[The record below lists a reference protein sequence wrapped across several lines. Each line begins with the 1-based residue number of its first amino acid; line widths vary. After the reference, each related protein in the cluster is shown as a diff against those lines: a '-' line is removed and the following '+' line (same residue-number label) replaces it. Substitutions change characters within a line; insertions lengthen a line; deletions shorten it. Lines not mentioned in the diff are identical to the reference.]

1 MFEGRMAGS
10 GEVEESAPRPGFRT
24 LEEVSLA
31 GSDELIE
38 CAELADPDRQR
49 EIEERLLPGEDAHRN
64 RIRRSWIWVDYA
76 GILLSRVAEAWVLEG
91 GVADT
96 SAANS
101 VVMLGQEGFEEFFL
115 RVGSAIS
122 PAGGISTGSPAEPL
136 YRSAI
141 DEHLEPV
148 LRAASAS
155 SRVGLHNLWGSVAS
169 TIVRVTGE
177 ACRGRDIDVPVD
189 RLQAFL
195 DGRAE
200 LSDKGTIVR
209 SQIADRRG
217 IVGFHR
223 ATCCLWFRVDPGQM
237 CGDCVLST
245 RERVLAT
252 LEAVAA
258 DGAEHA

>member
-1 MFEGRMAGS
+1 MAGF
-10 GEVEESAPRPGFRT
+10 GDFQETAPRLGFRT
-24 LEEVSLA
+24 LEAATRS
-31 GSDELIE
+31 GTGELIS
-38 CAELADPDRQR
+38 CIELADPHRQR
-49 EIEERLLPGEDAHRN
+49 AIEEQLLPGEDTHSN

-76 GILLSRVAEAWVLEG
+76 GILLSRVAQAWVLVG
-91 GVADT
+91 GAADT
-96 SAANS
+96 SAANT
-101 VVMLGQEGFEEFFL
+101 VVMLGREGFEEFFL
-115 RVGSAIS
+115 RVGSVIS
-122 PAGGISTGSPAEPL
+122 PAEGISTGAPAEPL

-141 DEHLEPV
+141 DEHLAPV

-209 SQIADRRG
+209 SEIANRRG
-217 IVGFHR
+217 LVGFHR

-245 RERVLAT
+245 RERVLAA
-252 LEAVAA
+252 LEAVVA